1 VTVQEDT
8 ELPGYRPAAVE
19 AAGDPGAEEQPA
31 LMLDADRTAD
41 IAHVVGQVFDGYI
54 VCQSGEDLVLVDQHA
69 AHERLLYER
78 LVGAYREGA
87 CESQPLLIPVTV
99 TVGGEGVE
107 AVERSAELLPKLGW
121 ELEPFGDD
129 AVVARAVPAI
139 AADSDAAALVE
150 RMVGDLE
157 RTTADSAVSRIAEQ
171 LLATVACHAAVRV
184 GQRLEREAARAL
196 LREVGLADFS
206 ACCPHGRPVARTMH
220 REQVERLFGR

>member
-1 VTVQEDT
+1 M
-8 ELPGYRPAAVE
+8 
-19 AAGDPGAEEQPA
+19 GDPQKTRF
-31 LMLDADRTAD
+31 LLFDAVA
-41 IAHVVGQVFDGYI
+41 GYLRRA
-54 VCQSGEDLVLVDQHA
+54 GT
-69 AHERLLYER
+69 
-78 LVGAYREGA
+78 
-87 CESQPLLIPVTV
+87 SQPLLIPVTV

-107 AVERSAELLPKLGW
+107 AVERSADLLARLGW

-139 AADSDAAALVE
+139 AVDSDAAALVE

-157 RTTADSAVSRIAEQ
+157 RTTGESAAPRIAEQ
-171 LLATVACHAAVRV
+171 LLATVACHSAVRV

-220 REQVERLFGR
+220 RSQVERLFGR